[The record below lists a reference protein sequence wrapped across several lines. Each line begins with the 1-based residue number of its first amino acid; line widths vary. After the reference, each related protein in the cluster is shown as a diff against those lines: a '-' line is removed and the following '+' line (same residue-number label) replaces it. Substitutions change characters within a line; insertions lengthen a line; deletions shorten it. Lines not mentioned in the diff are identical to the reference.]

1 MARRRPRLGT
11 RSAFSNG
18 PPAEPPAMP
27 PAELLAESP
36 AGASLA
42 EPAASESPLHSARP
56 LARTRLHSR
65 SGLRSRR
72 RRARSRVLRSADARM
87 GPVARLL
94 ARVAAFLGATVL
106 AAVLVRFLAA
116 VAAGLPVFLVDEV
129 RVEGISY
136 LSSAEVRSTAGV
148 GPATSLWQPQSKW
161 IESLEAH
168 PLVESAEVERRPP
181 SGLVFRIR
189 EVQPVALVAS
199 PLVHPVDVGGNRLPV
214 DPSRPVLDLPLVR
227 VVGSDSAVVSR
238 GTGIL
243 ARELRRMDEIVPE
256 IFAVVS
262 EAVLEDGLVTLLL
275 GDSGPRVRYRP
286 PLSEARLREGII
298 AMNDAL
304 ERFPNRPPHEVD
316 LRFQGQVVIRGAR
329 KEAEQL

>member
-1 MARRRPRLGT
+1 MLPTEL
-11 RSAFSNG
+11 SAGSPVG
-18 PPAEPPAMP
+18 PPVGPPGGP
-27 PAELLAESP
+27 PWV
-36 AGASLA
+36 
-42 EPAASESPLHSARP
+42 EPAAPESPLHSVRP

-72 RRARSRVLRSADARM
+72 RRARIRVPRSADARL
-87 GPVARLL
+87 GPVARFL

-129 RVEGISY
+129 QVEGISY

-148 GPATSLWQPQSKW
+148 GAGTSLWEPRSKW
-161 IESLEAH
+161 IENLEAH
-168 PLVESAEVERRPP
+168 PLVASAEVERRPP

-189 EVQPVALVAS
+189 EVHPVALVAS
-199 PLVHPVDVGGNRLPV
+199 PLVHPVDAGGNRLPV

-227 VVGSDSAVVSR
+227 VADRDSAVVSR

-243 ARELRRMDEIVPE
+243 ARELERMDEIVPE

-286 PLSEARLREGII
+286 PISEVRLREGII

-304 ERFPNRPPHEVD
+304 ERFPDQPPQEVD

-329 KEAEQL
+329 REAEQP